1 MRSWGAKISP
11 RMVNLIEPLWSLKY
25 SLTWTTFEKRGTA
38 YRLSPET
45 AGVIRFISR
54 DLSDSECLAFVS
66 GYKNTYFRKP
76 SSDFVK
82 AADFNHYRT
91 WRGMIGFDINE
102 AHRLLQTLT
111 NKQIVRRVRRYRQQV
126 LDGEALV
133 DSGATLNL
141 LFPLDNTRT
150 KGRWD
155 KDVLAWVRKTGVRG
169 GGATRLRRVYEEAMR
184 LNQEERLDV
193 KITSEFRLFEE
204 LPVLFVASGKGGV
217 GKSTV
222 SADISRALAREGRR
236 PLLVDVDYYG
246 PSQHVLFPVEEP
258 RYRTK
263 GGKIVPHEVDGV
275 QVFSLGHL
283 MGKDEPLEWRGPYI
297 SAAIHM
303 LLSNVETGADI
314 VIFDLPPGTG
324 DVQQDLVEMMPHA
337 LALLVTTAA
346 EIAVADVRRA
356 AASMLRS
363 FPENPERTKEVEEL
377 VNRMISETI
386 MDQEWVDQMAAKLPP
401 RESMSTMVG
410 ILENMAYIESAEG
423 KNQLWGS
430 EKRVPRLANELDLPF
445 WGKVPMSDDYEIRSV
460 SLKPL
465 ISFLTGIKLA
475 SP

>member
-1 MRSWGAKISP
+1 
-11 RMVNLIEPLWSLKY
+11 MVNLIEPLWSLKY
-25 SLTWTTFEKRGTA
+25 SLTWASYENRGTA

-45 AGVIRFISR
+45 AGAIRFISR
-54 DLSDSECLAFVS
+54 DLSDDECLAFVS

-76 SSDFVK
+76 TSDFVR
-82 AADFNHYRT
+82 AADFNHYQT
-91 WRGMIGFDINE
+91 WRGMVGFDINE
-102 AHRLLQTLT
+102 AHRLLQNLT
-111 NKQIVRRVRRYRQQV
+111 NKQIVRRYRQQV

-133 DSGATLNL
+133 ESGSTLNL
-141 LFPLDNTRT
+141 LFPLDKTRA

-155 KDVLAWVRKTGVRG
+155 RDVLAWVRKKGVRG
-169 GGATRLRRVYEEAMR
+169 SGATRLRRIYEEAMR

-236 PLLVDVDYYG
+236 PLLVDADYYG
-246 PSQHVLFPVEEP
+246 PSQHVLFPVEES

-283 MGKDEPLEWRGPYI
+283 MGNDEPLEWRGPYI

-324 DVQQDLVEMMPHA
+324 DVQQDLVDMMPHA
-337 LALLVTTAA
+337 QALLVTTAA

-363 FPENPERTKEVEEL
+363 FPENPERAKGVEEL
-377 VNRMISETI
+377 VNIMISKTI
-386 MDQEWVDQMAAKLPP
+386 MDQEWMDQMAAKLPP
-401 RESMSTMVG
+401 RESMNTMIG
-410 ILENMAYIESAEG
+410 ILENMAYIESGEG
-423 KNQLWGS
+423 KIQLWGS
-430 EKRVPRLANELDLPF
+430 EKRIPGLATELGLPF
-445 WGKVPMSDDYEIRSV
+445 WGKVPMSDDFEIRSV

-465 ISFLTGIKLA
+465 IRFLTGVKLA